1 MISLFDWIWIE
12 IIAVT
17 TAGAVAYCIVM
28 ARQEVQE
35 ELEHLRAEV
44 DHQRSRKKF
53 WKAKAKGHKEAASVT
68 DTPPIP
74 LGSRRLAVGASG
86 GRS

>member
-17 TAGAVAYCIVM
+17 TAGA
-28 ARQEVQE
+28 
-35 ELEHLRAEV
+35 
-44 DHQRSRKKF
+44 
-53 WKAKAKGHKEAASVT
+53 KAKGHKEAASVT
-68 DTPPIP
+68 DTPTIP
-74 LGSRRLAVGASG
+74 MGTRRLALGASG